1 MSHKRKNTNSVTYRE
16 AAALNMPL
24 QMTVRQ
30 QLGLTKPIPPAALS
44 FTPLAPATKK
54 TSKKLSK
61 SSSNFNT
68 IQPVTSATNLR
79 KKSQK
84 SRENNLLTLEETP
97 KFSSRPP
104 LQTIS
109 QGLGCLNCNT
119 KH

>member
-30 QLGLTKPIPPAALS
+30 QLGLTKPISPVT
-44 FTPLAPATKK
+44 FTQLAPATKVK
-54 TSKKLSK
+54 AGKKLSK

-68 IQPVTSATNLR
+68 IQPVTSTPNLR
-79 KKSQK
+79 KKSLK
-84 SRENNLLTLEETP
+84 SRENNILEETP

-109 QGLGCLNCNT
+109 
-119 KH
+119 